1 MTKYLFVTGGVVSG
15 LGKGI
20 TAASLG
26 RLLKAR
32 GLKVAAQKLD
42 PYINVDPGTMSP
54 YQHGEVYVTED
65 GAETDLDLGHYE
77 RFIDENLNQYS
88 NLTTG
93 KVYWNVLNKE
103 RRGEYL
109 GSTVQVIPH
118 ITNEIKEFVY
128 RVGKQTDADV
138 VITEIGGTI
147 GDIESQPF
155 LEAVRQISLEVG
167 SENSLFIHVTLVPYL
182 SGSEEHKS
190 KPTQHSVK
198 ELRGMGIN
206 PSIIVLRSDQP
217 LEESIFQKIAL
228 FCNVKPDCV
237 IENRTLQNLYE
248 APLMLERSGFSSV
261 VCRELHI
268 DAPEP
273 DLKEWE
279 QLAERIRNR
288 SKEVH
293 IGLVGKYVKLHDAY
307 LSVAEAL
314 SHAGYELNTFVKIHW
329 IDSENI
335 SKENV
340 KEVFQGLHGIIVPG
354 GFGNRGIEG
363 MILTARYA
371 RENKIPYFGIC
382 LGMQIAVIEFARNV
396 LEITDAHSGEFDEQC
411 VHKVIDFMPG
421 QSNEIDKGGT
431 LRLGSYPCS
440 IRPGTELESCYGER
454 LISER
459 HRHRYE
465 FNNEYRE
472 KLADAGLVISG
483 TSPDN
488 RLVEAVELKEQSFY
502 VGVQFHPEFK
512 SRPNQPH
519 PLFKGFVAAA
529 LKRAEKKDF
538 CEKID

>member
-1 MTKYLFVTGGVVSG
+1 MTKYIFVTGGVVSG

-54 YQHGEVYVTED
+54 YQHGEVYVTND

-77 RFIDENLNQYS
+77 RFIDEDLNQYS

-128 RVGKQTDADV
+128 RVGKKTDADV

-167 SENSLFIHVTLVPYL
+167 RENSLFIHVTLVPYL

-206 PSIIVLRSDQP
+206 PNIIVLRSDKP
-217 LEESIFQKIAL
+217 LEASVFQKISL
-228 FCNVKPDCV
+228 FCNVKADCV
-237 IENRTLQNLYE
+237 IENRTLPNLYE
-248 APLMLERSGFSSV
+248 APLMLEQSHFSSV
-261 VCRELHI
+261 VCRELHLET
-268 DAPEP
+268 PQP
-273 DLKEWE
+273 DLAEWE
-279 QLAERIRNR
+279 QMAARIRKR
-288 SKEVH
+288 SGEVH

-307 LSVAEAL
+307 LSVAEAMN
-314 SHAGYELNTFVKIHW
+314 HAGYEINTFVKIHW
-329 IDSENI
+329 IDSETITKDNI
-335 SKENV
+335 DDILG
-340 KEVFQGLHGIIVPG
+340 GLHGIIVPG

-363 MILTARYA
+363 MILAAKYA
-371 RENKIPYFGIC
+371 RENRIPYFGIC

-396 LEITDAHSGEFDEQC
+396 LGLSDAHSGEFDEQC
-411 VHKVIDFMPG
+411 EHKVIDFMPG
-421 QSNEIDKGGT
+421 QNEEIDKGGT
-431 LRLGSYPCS
+431 LRLGSYPCCVKD
-440 IRPGTELESCYGER
+440 GTKVKQCYGVE
-454 LISER
+454 LIHER

-465 FNNEYRE
+465 FNNRYRE
-472 KLADAGLVISG
+472 ELTGAGLVVSG
-483 TSPDN
+483 TSPDE
-488 RLVEAVELKEQSFY
+488 RLVEMIELHEHPFF

-512 SRPNQPH
+512 SRPNQSH
-519 PLFKGFVAAA
+519 PLFKGFISAA
-529 LKRAEKKDF
+529 LKQAGGAKNKN
-538 CEKID
+538 

>member
-1 MTKYLFVTGGVVSG
+1 MTKYIFVTGGVVSG

-77 RFIDENLNQYS
+77 RFIDEDLNKYS

-118 ITNEIKEFVY
+118 ITNEIKAFVY
-128 RVGKQTDADV
+128 TVGKKTEADV

-155 LEAVRQISLEVG
+155 IEAVRQISLEVG
-167 SENSLFIHVTLVPYL
+167 RENSLFIHVTLVPYL

-198 ELRGMGIN
+198 ELQGMGIN
-206 PSIIVLRSDQP
+206 PNIIVLRCDQP

-228 FCNVKPDCV
+228 FCNVKHDCV
-237 IENRTLQNLYE
+237 IENITVPNLYE
-248 APLMLERSGFSSV
+248 APLMLEKSNFSEV
-261 VCRELHI
+261 VCRELGI
-268 DAPEP
+268 EAKEP
-273 DLKEWE
+273 DLQEWTE
-279 QLAERIRNR
+279 MVDRVNQTRDKA
-288 SKEVH
+288 VT
-293 IGLVGKYVKLHDAY
+293 IGLVGKYVALHDAY

-314 SHAGYELNTFVKIHW
+314 RHAGYYHNVHINIRW
-329 IDSENI
+329 IDSEHI
-335 SKENV
+335 TPETID
-340 KEVFQGLHGIIVPG
+340 EMLGDLDGIIVPG
-354 GFGNRGIEG
+354 GFGSRGIEG
-363 MILTARYA
+363 MILAAQYA
-371 RENKIPYFGIC
+371 REKDIPYFGIC
-382 LGMQIAVIEFARNV
+382 LGMQIEVIEYARNV
-396 LEITDAHSGEFDEQC
+396 AGIADANSGEFDEQC
-411 VHKVIDFMPG
+411 ANKVIDFMPG
-421 QSNEIDKGGT
+421 QSDEIDKGGT
-431 LRLGSYPCS
+431 LRLGAYPCE
-440 IRPGTELESCYGER
+440 IKAGTTMERCYETSH
-454 LISER
+454 ISER

-465 FNNEYRE
+465 FNNDYRE
-472 KLADAGLVISG
+472 VLQNCGLTLSG
-483 TSPDN
+483 FSPDDL
-488 RLVEAVELKEQSFY
+488 LVETVELTDRAFF

-512 SRPNQPH
+512 SRPNRPH
-519 PLFKGFVAAA
+519 PLFKGFIGAAY
-529 LKRAEKKDF
+529 EKAHGKNA
-538 CEKID
+538 

>member
-1 MTKYLFVTGGVVSG
+1 MTKYIFVTGGVVSG

-77 RFIDENLNQYS
+77 RFIDEDLNKYS

-128 RVGKQTDADV
+128 RVGKKTNADV

-155 LEAVRQISLEVG
+155 IEAVRQISLEVG
-167 SENSLFIHVTLVPYL
+167 RENSLFIHVTLVPYL
-182 SGSEEHKS
+182 HGSEEHKS

-198 ELRGMGIN
+198 ELQGMGIN
-206 PSIIVLRSDQP
+206 PNLIVLRCDEP

-237 IENRTLQNLYE
+237 IENITLPYLYE
-248 APLMLERSGFSSV
+248 APLMLEKSRFSEV
-261 VCRELHI
+261 VCRELGLNVL
-268 DAPEP
+268 EP
-273 DLKEWE
+273 DLTEWSE
-279 QLAERIRNR
+279 LVEKIKSAR
-288 SKEVH
+288 SHTVE
-293 IGLVGKYVKLHDAY
+293 IGLVGKYVGLHDAY

-314 SHAGYELNTFVKIHW
+314 RHAGIYHNAHVNIRW
-329 IDSENI
+329 IDSEGI
-335 SKENV
+335 REENV
-340 KEVFQGLHGIIVPG
+340 GEILSGLDGIIVPG
-354 GFGNRGIEG
+354 GFGSRGIEG
-363 MILTARYA
+363 MILSAKYA
-371 RENKIPYFGIC
+371 REQNLPYFGIC
-382 LGMQIAVIEFARNV
+382 LGMQIAVIEYARNV
-396 LEITDAHSGEFDEQC
+396 SGIRDANSGEFDEQC
-411 VHKVIDFMPG
+411 KNKVIDFMPG
-421 QSNEIDKGGT
+421 QSEDVDKGGT
-431 LRLGSYPCS
+431 LRLGAYPCV
-440 IRPGTELESCYGER
+440 IGEGTTMEKCYGMKEIR
-454 LISER
+454 ER

-465 FNNEYRE
+465 VNNGYRE
-472 KLADAGLVISG
+472 TFVSSGLTLSG
-483 TSPDN
+483 ISPDG
-488 RLVEAVELKEQSFY
+488 RLVETVELSDRDFF
-502 VGVQFHPEFK
+502 VGVQYHPEFK
-512 SRPNQPH
+512 SRPNKPH
-519 PLFKGFVAAA
+519 PLFMGFVGAARKHA
-529 LKRAEKKDF
+529 KERKK
-538 CEKID
+538 

>member
-1 MTKYLFVTGGVVSG
+1 MTKYIFVTGGVVSG

-54 YQHGEVYVTED
+54 YQHGEVYVTND

-77 RFIDENLNQYS
+77 RFIDEDLNQYS

-128 RVGKQTDADV
+128 RVGKKTDADV

-167 SENSLFIHVTLVPYL
+167 RENSLFIHVTLVPYL

-206 PSIIVLRSDQP
+206 PNIIVLRSDKP
-217 LEESIFQKIAL
+217 LEASVFQKISL
-228 FCNVKPDCV
+228 FCNVKADCV
-237 IENRTLQNLYE
+237 IENRTLPNLYE
-248 APLMLERSGFSSV
+248 APLMLEQSHFSSV
-261 VCRELHI
+261 VCRELHLET
-268 DAPEP
+268 PQP
-273 DLKEWE
+273 DLAEWE
-279 QLAERIRNR
+279 QMAARIRKR
-288 SKEVH
+288 SGEVH

-307 LSVAEAL
+307 LSVAEAMN
-314 SHAGYELNTFVKIHW
+314 HAGYEFNTFVKIHW
-329 IDSENI
+329 IDSETITKDNI
-335 SKENV
+335 NDIL
-340 KEVFQGLHGIIVPG
+340 GRLHGIIVPG

-363 MILTARYA
+363 MILSAKYA
-371 RENKIPYFGIC
+371 RENRIPYFGIC
-382 LGMQIAVIEFARNV
+382 LGMQIAVVEFARNV
-396 LEITDAHSGEFDEQC
+396 LGLLDAHSGEFDEQC
-411 VHKVIDFMPG
+411 EHKVIDFMPG
-421 QSNEIDKGGT
+421 QNEEIDKGGT
-431 LRLGSYPCS
+431 LRLGSYPCCVKD
-440 IRPGTELESCYGER
+440 GTKVKQCYGVE
-454 LISER
+454 LIHER

-465 FNNEYRE
+465 FNNRYRE
-472 KLADAGLVISG
+472 ELTGAGLVVSG
-483 TSPDN
+483 TSPDE
-488 RLVEAVELKEQSFY
+488 RLVEMIELHEHPFF

-512 SRPNQPH
+512 SRPNQSH
-519 PLFKGFVAAA
+519 PLFKGFISAA
-529 LKRAEKKDF
+529 LKQAGGAKNNN
-538 CEKID
+538 

>member
-1 MTKYLFVTGGVVSG
+1 MKNTKYIFVTGGVVSG

-77 RFIDENLNQYS
+77 RFIDENLNKYS

-128 RVGKQTDADV
+128 SVAKKTDADV

-167 SENSLFIHVTLVPYL
+167 AENSLFIHVTLVPFL
-182 SGSEEHKS
+182 RGSDEHKS

-198 ELRGMGIN
+198 ELQGMGVK
-206 PSIIVLRSDQP
+206 PDIIILRCDEP
-217 LEESIFQKIAL
+217 LEDSIFKKIAM

-237 IENRTLQNLYE
+237 IENITLPELYE
-248 APLMLERSGFSSV
+248 APIMLEKSNFSAI
-261 VCRELHI
+261 VCRELGIQAPDI
-268 DAPEP
+268 DLSDWNAML
-273 DLKEWE
+273 D
-279 QLAERIRNR
+279 RIHRRNR
-288 SKEVH
+288 QVT
-293 IGLVGKYVKLHDAY
+293 IGLVGKYVQLHDAY

-314 SHAGYELNTFVKIHW
+314 RHAGYAHGAHVNIKW
-329 IDSENI
+329 IDSETVNTQ
-335 SKENV
+335 NV
-340 KEVFQGLHGIIVPG
+340 EEILSDCAGVVVPG
-354 GFGNRGIEG
+354 GFGNRGIDG
-363 MILTARYA
+363 KVATADYCRTH
-371 RENKIPYFGIC
+371 NLPYLGIC
-382 LGMQIAVIEFARNV
+382 LGMQVAVIAFARFV
-396 LEITDAHSGEFDEQC
+396 AGMTDANSGEFDPDST
-411 VHKVIDFMPG
+411 HKVIDFLPN
-421 QSNEIDKGGT
+421 QSDETDKGGT
-431 LRLGSYPCS
+431 LRLGAYPCK
-440 IRPGTELESCYGER
+440 IVPGTQMHRVYGK
-454 LISER
+454 LDISER

-465 FNNEYRE
+465 FNNRFRAELE
-472 KLADAGLVISG
+472 AAGLTVSG
-483 TSPDN
+483 TSPDDYI
-488 RLVEAVELKEQSFY
+488 VETVEFEGNDFY
-502 VGVQFHPEFK
+502 IGVQYHPEFK
-512 SRPNQPH
+512 SRPNKPH
-519 PLFKGFVAAA
+519 PLFLGLIEAA
-529 LKRAEKKDF
+529 LKNSQ
-538 CEKID
+538 

>member
-1 MTKYLFVTGGVVSG
+1 MSKYIFVTGGVVSG

-26 RLLKAR
+26 RLLKSR

-77 RFIDENLNQYS
+77 RFIDEDLNKYS

-118 ITNEIKEFVY
+118 ITNEIKRFIY
-128 RVGKQTDADV
+128 NVGKKTNADV

-155 LEAVRQISLEVG
+155 IEAARQVQLEVG
-167 SENSLFIHVTLVPYL
+167 KENSLFIHVTLVPYL
-182 SGSEEHKS
+182 HGSEEHKT

-198 ELRGMGIN
+198 ELQGMGVN
-206 PSIIVLRSDQP
+206 PNIIILRCDEP
-217 LEESIFQKIAL
+217 LEEAIFEKISL
-228 FCNVKPDCV
+228 FCNVKRDCV
-237 IENRTLQNLYE
+237 IENLTLPNLYE
-248 APLMLERSGFSSV
+248 APLMLEKSNFSSV
-261 VCRELHI
+261 VCRELGL
-268 DAPEP
+268 DTKEP
-273 DLKEWE
+273 DLKDWTEMVD
-279 QLAERIRNR
+279 RIKSRPYYT
-288 SKEVH
+288 H
-293 IGLVGKYVKLHDAY
+293 IALVGKYVELHDAY

-314 SHAGYELNTFVKIHW
+314 RHAGYYYNTHIKIHW
-329 IDSENI
+329 ISSEGIN
-335 SKENV
+335 EDNV
-340 KEVFQGLHGIIVPG
+340 AATFRDIDGIIVPG

-363 MILTARYA
+363 MITTAKYA
-371 RENKIPYFGIC
+371 RENNIPYLGIC
-382 LGMQIAVIEFARNV
+382 LGMQIAVIEFARHV
-396 LEITDAHSGEFDEQC
+396 CGLKDANSGEFDEYSTN
-411 VHKVIDFMPG
+411 KVIDFMPG
-421 QSNEIDKGGT
+421 QNDEINKGGT
-431 LRLGSYPCS
+431 LRLGAYPCK
-440 IRPGTELESCYGER
+440 IEKGTVLYDCYQQD

-465 FNNEYRE
+465 FNNDYKELFQS
-472 KLADAGLVISG
+472 KGLVIGG
-483 TSPDN
+483 TSPDGFI
-488 RLVEAVELKEQSFY
+488 VETVELPKLKYF

-512 SRPNQPH
+512 SRPNKPH
-519 PLFKGFVAAA
+519 PLFLGLIKNSFKG
-529 LKRAEKKDF
+529 K
-538 CEKID
+538 

>member
-1 MTKYLFVTGGVVSG
+1 MAAKYIFVTGGVVSG

-77 RFIDENLNQYS
+77 RFIDEDLNKYS

-118 ITNEIKEFVY
+118 ITNEIKDFVY
-128 RVGKQTDADV
+128 RVGKKTDADI

-167 SENSLFIHVTLVPYL
+167 RENSLFIHVTLVPYL

-206 PSIIVLRSDQP
+206 PDIIVLRSDKP
-217 LEESIFQKIAL
+217 LEKSIFQKIAL

-237 IENRTLQNLYE
+237 IENRTLPNLYE
-248 APLMLERSGFSSV
+248 APLMLERSGFSDV

-268 DAPEP
+268 DAPAP
-273 DLKEWE
+273 DLEEWK
-279 QLAERIRNR
+279 QMVERIRNR
-288 SKEVH
+288 SREVH

-307 LSVAEAL
+307 LSVAEAM
-314 SHAGYELNTFVKIHW
+314 SHAGYEINAFVKIHW
-329 IDSENI
+329 IDSEGI
-335 SKENV
+335 TKENIDTV
-340 KEVFQGLHGIIVPG
+340 LENIDGIIVPG

-363 MILTARYA
+363 MILAAKYA
-371 RENKIPYFGIC
+371 RENNIPYLGIC
-382 LGMQIAVIEFARNV
+382 LGMQIAVIEYARNV
-396 LEITDAHSGEFDEQC
+396 LGLKDAHSGEFDEQC
-411 VHKVIDFMPG
+411 EHKVIDFMPG
-421 QSNEIDKGGT
+421 QSDEIDKGGT
-431 LRLGSYPCS
+431 LRLGSCPCC
-440 IRPGTELESCYGER
+440 IKAGTKMEACYGSN
-454 LISER
+454 LIHER

-465 FNNEYRE
+465 FNNQYRE
-472 KLADAGLVISG
+472 ALTEAGLVIGG

-488 RLVEAVELKEQSFY
+488 RLVETIELKEHPFF

-512 SRPNQPH
+512 SRPNQAH
-519 PLFKGFVAAA
+519 PLFKGFISAA
-529 LKRAEKKDF
+529 LNISENTQNN
-538 CEKID
+538 

>member
-1 MTKYLFVTGGVVSG
+1 MTRCIFVTGGVVSG

-65 GAETDLDLGHYE
+65 GSETDLDLGHYE
-77 RFIDENLNQYS
+77 RFIDEDLNKYS

-93 KVYWNVLNKE
+93 KIYWNVLNKE

-128 RVGKQTDADV
+128 RVGKQMDADV

-167 SENSLFIHVTLVPYL
+167 RENSLFIHVTLVPYL
-182 SGSEEHKS
+182 SGSEE
-190 KPTQHSVK
+190 
-198 ELRGMGIN
+198 
-206 PSIIVLRSDQP
+206 
-217 LEESIFQKIAL
+217 
-228 FCNVKPDCV
+228 
-237 IENRTLQNLYE
+237 
-248 APLMLERSGFSSV
+248 
-261 VCRELHI
+261 
-268 DAPEP
+268 
-273 DLKEWE
+273 
-279 QLAERIRNR
+279 
-288 SKEVH
+288 VH
-293 IGLVGKYVKLHDAY
+293 IGFVGKYVKLHDAY
-307 LSVAEAL
+307 LSVAEAM

-363 MILTARYA
+363 MVLAAKYA
-371 RENKIPYFGIC
+371 RENRIPYFGIC

-396 LEITDAHSGEFDEQC
+396 LGLSDAHSGEFDEQC
-411 VHKVIDFMPG
+411 THKVIDFMPG
-421 QSNEIDKGGT
+421 QSDEIDKGGT

-440 IRPGTELESCYGER
+440 IKQGTRMEKCYNAEI
-454 LISER
+454 ISE
-459 HRHRYE
+459 RHRYE
-465 FNNEYRE
+465 FNNNYRE
-472 KLADAGLVISG
+472 KLTEAGLVISG

-488 RLVEAVELKEQSFY
+488 RLVETVEIEEHPFF

-519 PLFKGFVAAA
+519 PLFKGFIAAA
-529 LKRAEKKDF
+529 LGYSKN
-538 CEKID
+538 

>member
-1 MTKYLFVTGGVVSG
+1 MTKYIFVTGGVVSG

-54 YQHGEVYVTED
+54 YQHGEVFVTED

-77 RFIDENLNQYS
+77 RFIDEDLNKYS

-93 KVYWNVLNKE
+93 KIYWNVLNKE

-128 RVGKQTDADV
+128 RVGKKTDADV

-167 SENSLFIHVTLVPYL
+167 RENSLFIHVTLVPYL

-206 PSIIVLRSDQP
+206 PNIIVLRSDKP
-217 LEESIFQKIAL
+217 LEESIFRKISL

-237 IENRTLQNLYE
+237 IENRTLPNLYE
-248 APLMLERSGFSSV
+248 APLMLEKSGFSDV

-268 DAPEP
+268 DAPKP
-273 DLKEWE
+273 DLAEWD
-279 QLAERIRNR
+279 QMIERIRNR
-288 SKEVH
+288 SEKVH

-307 LSVAEAL
+307 LSVAEAMR
-314 SHAGYELNTFVKIHW
+314 HAGYERNAFVKIRW

-335 SKENV
+335 TKENV
-340 KEVFQGLHGIIVPG
+340 NDILGGLDGIIIPG

-363 MILTARYA
+363 MILSAKYA
-371 RENKIPYFGIC
+371 RENQIPYLGIC
-382 LGMQIAVIEFARNV
+382 LGMQIAVVEFARDV
-396 LEITDAHSGEFDEQC
+396 LGLLDAHSGEFDEQC
-411 VHKVIDFMPG
+411 AHKVIDFMPG
-421 QSNEIDKGGT
+421 QSEEIDKGGT

-440 IRPGTELESCYGER
+440 IQAGTKMEKCYGSR
-454 LISER
+454 LIYER

-465 FNNEYRE
+465 FNNKYRE
-472 KLADAGLVISG
+472 ELVRAGLVLSG
-483 TSPDN
+483 TSPDD
-488 RLVEAVELKEQSFY
+488 RLVEAIELQEHPFF

-512 SRPNQPH
+512 SRPNQAH
-519 PLFKGFVAAA
+519 PLFKGFISAA
-529 LKRAEKKDF
+529 LEKSKRKE
-538 CEKID
+538 E

>member
-1 MTKYLFVTGGVVSG
+1 MNKYIFVTGGVVSG

-26 RLLKAR
+26 RLLKSR

-77 RFIDENLNQYS
+77 RFIDEDLNKYS

-118 ITNEIKEFVY
+118 ITNEIKRFIY
-128 RVGKQTDADV
+128 NVGKKTNADV

-155 LEAVRQISLEVG
+155 IEAARQVQLEVG
-167 SENSLFIHVTLVPYL
+167 KENSLFIHVTLVPYL
-182 SGSEEHKS
+182 HGSEEHKT

-198 ELRGMGIN
+198 ELQGMGVN
-206 PSIIVLRSDQP
+206 PNVIILRCDEP
-217 LEESIFQKIAL
+217 LEEAIFEKISL
-228 FCNVKPDCV
+228 FCNVKRDCV
-237 IENRTLQNLYE
+237 IENITLPNLYE
-248 APLMLERSGFSSV
+248 APLMLEKSNFSSV
-261 VCRELHI
+261 VCRELGLETK
-268 DAPEP
+268 EP
-273 DLKEWE
+273 DLKDWTEMVD
-279 QLAERIRNR
+279 RIKSRPYYT
-288 SKEVH
+288 H
-293 IGLVGKYVKLHDAY
+293 IALVGKYVELHDAY

-314 SHAGYELNTFVKIHW
+314 RHAGYHYNTHIKIHW
-329 IDSENI
+329 ISSETI
-335 SKENV
+335 SEENV
-340 KEVFQGLHGIIVPG
+340 KSVFRDIDGIIVPG

-363 MILTARYA
+363 MIVTAKYA
-371 RENKIPYFGIC
+371 RENNIPFLGIC

-396 LEITDAHSGEFDEQC
+396 CNLKDANSGEFDEYSTN
-411 VHKVIDFMPG
+411 KVIDFMPG
-421 QSNEIDKGGT
+421 QNDEINKGGT
-431 LRLGSYPCS
+431 LRLGSYPCK
-440 IRPGTELESCYGER
+440 IRKGTVLEQWYGKD
-454 LISER
+454 LINER

-465 FNNEYRE
+465 FNNEYKDLFE
-472 KLADAGLVISG
+472 NKGLVIGG
-483 TSPDN
+483 TSPDGFI
-488 RLVEAVELKEQSFY
+488 VETVELPNLKYF

-512 SRPNQPH
+512 SRPNKPH
-519 PLFKGFVAAA
+519 PLFLGLIKNSFKG
-529 LKRAEKKDF
+529 K
-538 CEKID
+538 

>member
-1 MTKYLFVTGGVVSG
+1 MTKYIFVTGGVVSG

-77 RFIDENLNQYS
+77 RFIDEDLNKYS

-128 RVGKQTDADV
+128 RVGRQTDADV

-167 SENSLFIHVTLVPYL
+167 KENSLFVHVTLVPYL

-206 PSIIVLRSDQP
+206 PDIIVLRTDKP
-217 LEESIFQKIAL
+217 LEEEIFQKIAL

-237 IENRTLQNLYE
+237 IENLTLSNLYE
-248 APLMLERSGFSSV
+248 APLMLEQAGFSSV
-261 VCRELHI
+261 VCRELNI
-268 DAPEP
+268 NAVKP
-273 DLKEWE
+273 DLKDW
-279 QLAERIRNR
+279 QQMVKKIQNR
-288 SKEVH
+288 SEEVH
-293 IGLVGKYVKLHDAY
+293 IALVGKYVKLHDAY
-307 LSVAEAL
+307 LSVSEAMN
-314 SHAGYELNTFVKIHW
+314 HAGYEKNTYIRIHW
-329 IDSENI
+329 VDSETI
-335 SKENV
+335 TKETIE
-340 KEVFQGLHGIIVPG
+340 KTFEGIDGILIPG
-354 GFGNRGIEG
+354 GFGSRGIEG
-363 MILTARYA
+363 MILAAKYA
-371 RENKIPYFGIC
+371 RENQIPYFGIC
-382 LGMQIAVIEFARNV
+382 LGMQIAVIEYARNAAG
-396 LEITDAHSGEFDEQC
+396 LLDANSGEFDEQC
-411 VHKVIDFMPG
+411 RHKVIDFMSG
-421 QSNEIDKGGT
+421 QSSSLDKGGT
-431 LRLGSYPCS
+431 LRLGSYPCVIQS
-440 IRPGTELESCYGER
+440 GTQMERCYKKK
-454 LISER
+454 IIQER

-465 FNNEYRE
+465 LNNEYRHILT
-472 KLADAGLVISG
+472 KSGLVISG
-483 TSPDN
+483 TSPDGS
-488 RLVEAVELKEQSFY
+488 LAETVEITGHPFY

-519 PLFKGFVAAA
+519 PLFIGFIEAAW
-529 LKRAEKKDF
+529 KK
-538 CEKID
+538 KKQK